1 MLVNPHWINMAKYLG
16 ATFLA
21 IYGAQHFY
29 QAWKN
34 EQRLDTDQKDVP
46 SLYKVLLICLML
58 TWLNPH
64 VYLDALVLIGSIST
78 QYSNAQIQF
87 ALGAISASFV
97 FFLDWAMQHV
107 ICNLFFS
114 DHKPGKYWIYL
125 LAV

>member
-1 MLVNPHWINMAKYLG
+1 MAKYLG
-16 ATFLA
+16 ATFLV
-21 IYGAQHFY
+21 IYGTQHFY

-114 DHKPGKYWIYL
+114 VQEPGKYWIYL